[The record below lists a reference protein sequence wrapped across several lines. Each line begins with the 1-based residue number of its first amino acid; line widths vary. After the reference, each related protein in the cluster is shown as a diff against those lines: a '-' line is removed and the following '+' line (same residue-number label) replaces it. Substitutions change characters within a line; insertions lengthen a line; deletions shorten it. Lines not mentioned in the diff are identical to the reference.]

1 MERRRLFAAAGLCLA
16 AAAVTAVAVAAAR
29 GAFAPGKRPDENG
42 IYTARGHWVEALGE
56 ADTESAARFAEKL
69 KALKAD
75 LLTADNRAF
84 CAIVPDKGYYL
95 PGEVKPATD
104 YEALFAAADEGL
116 AGSGIQTI
124 DLTGALSLEDYYF
137 TDSHWRQERLAGVL
151 DALGGAMGFSV
162 EMDGFDPVTVE
173 GFIGAYG
180 KYGADVPEPLTYMV
194 SDATVTAV
202 CDNYQ
207 YPDFT
212 AVYDTARLDTEVPYD
227 VFLSGASPLITIE
240 SPLAATDRELVIFR
254 DSYASSLAPL
264 LLGQYRKVTLVDIR
278 YMVSGL
284 VPQYVEFT
292 DQDVLFLYSTYI
304 VNQSAMLR

>member
-1 MERRRLFAAAGLCLA
+1 MNRKVGLVAAGLCLA
-16 AAAVTAVAVAAAR
+16 AAALLGLAAA
-29 GAFAPGKRPDENG
+29 GGLFAPGVRPDENG
-42 IYTARGHWVEALGE
+42 IYTAKGHWAEALGR
-56 ADTESAARFAEKL
+56 ADTDSAARFAEKL

-75 LLTADNRAF
+75 LLTGQNRAF
-84 CAIVPDKGYYL
+84 YAIVPDKGYYL

-104 YEALFAAADEGL
+104 YAALFAAADGGL
-116 AGSGIQTI
+116 AGSGIEKI
-124 DLTGALSLEDYYF
+124 DLTGALALEDYYR
-137 TDSHWRQERLAGVL
+137 TDSHWRQERLSAVL
-151 DALGGAMGFSV
+151 EALGGAMGFSV
-162 EMDGFDPVTVE
+162 DLDDFDPVTVE

-180 KYGADVPEPLTYMV
+180 KYGANEPESLTYLV
-194 SDATVTAV
+194 SGVTDAAV

-212 AVYDTARLDTEVPYD
+212 AVYDTARLSTDVPYD

-240 SPLAATDRELVIFR
+240 SPLAATDRELVVFR
-254 DSYASSLAPL
+254 DSYASSLVPL
-264 LLGQYRKVTLVDIR
+264 LLGQYRRVTLVDIR

-284 VPQYVEFT
+284 VPQYLEFT